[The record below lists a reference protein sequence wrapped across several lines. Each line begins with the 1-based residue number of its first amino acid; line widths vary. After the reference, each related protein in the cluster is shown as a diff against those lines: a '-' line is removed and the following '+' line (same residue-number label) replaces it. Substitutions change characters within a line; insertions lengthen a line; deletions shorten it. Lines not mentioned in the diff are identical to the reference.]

1 MSGLARLKPSQE
13 LDREDH
19 VATSDRDSTKEPKTD
34 GKKKLGGV
42 AEIEAA
48 EAQIAKYLAV
58 LKDYQN
64 VVFGAI
70 VAIILIGV
78 VVAYQQQLSQE
89 REDAAWADAGK
100 ARDKK
105 IEDLKP
111 LVTKYEGSEAQPFIA
126 LAYAAKLY
134 ERGNKDDLNEA
145 KVTLERVQGAVANN
159 RVIAK
164 LVAAQLAGIT
174 KELGD
179 ADLWT
184 GLPPGGVAS
193 TDSASKK

>member
-1 MSGLARLKPSQE
+1 M
-13 LDREDH
+13 
-19 VATSDRDSTKEPKTD
+19 ATSDRDSTKQPKMD
-34 GKKKLGGV
+34 GKKKLGGM

-48 EAQIAKYLAV
+48 EAQVAKYLAI

-78 VVAYQQQLSQE
+78 VIAYQSQLSQE
-89 REDAAWADAGK
+89 REDSAWSEAGK

-111 LVTKYEGSEAQPFIA
+111 IIAKYDGSEAQPFIV
-126 LAYAAKLY
+126 LAYTAKLY
-134 ERGNKDDLNEA
+134 ERGNKDDLVEA
-145 KVTLERVQGAVANN
+145 KASLERIQGAVANN
-159 RVIAK
+159 PVIAK

-174 KELGD
+174 KELAD

-184 GLPPGGVAS
+184 GLPPGGVIAPV
-193 TDSASKK
+193 DSSKK